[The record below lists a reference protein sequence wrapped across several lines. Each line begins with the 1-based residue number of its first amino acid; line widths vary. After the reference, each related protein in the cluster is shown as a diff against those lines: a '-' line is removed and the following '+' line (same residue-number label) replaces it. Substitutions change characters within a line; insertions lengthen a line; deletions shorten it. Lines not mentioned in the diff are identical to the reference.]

1 MYYWYHPSIT
11 NPEYNA
17 SNYFP
22 KSITNNIDNS
32 FNNNPYNFNLSSY
45 IIISA
50 INYYLSDLPEEEAW
64 YKIAHDSFRK
74 WSEENPY

>member
-45 IIISA
+45 I
-50 INYYLSDLPEEEAW
+50 L
-64 YKIAHDSFRK
+64 
-74 WSEENPY
+74 